1 MSADLTLTLTP
12 TLYNLPGDIYDT
24 IAAFLPNPDLF
35 HFLTLSPHISVSDY
49 LLWHRKWE
57 QVSLQQLAAEGDLK
71 GVQYKLQQK
80 KNTITTEEVMV
91 FAAYGGQLAVVQYL
105 HRIGAPCATQAMD
118 FAAYNGHLVVMQY
131 LHSIGAS
138 CTTEAMD
145 HAACNGHL
153 AVVEFLHSIG
163 ASCTTE
169 AMDYAACNG
178 HLAVVKFL
186 HSIGASCTAEAIYEA
201 SSHGHVAVVRFLKS
215 IGMTFERTATNLCI
229 LIL

>member
-57 QVSLQQLAAEGDLK
+57 QVSLRQLAAEGDLK

-153 AVVEFLHSIG
+153 AVV
-163 ASCTTE
+163 
-169 AMDYAACNG
+169 
-178 HLAVVKFL
+178 KFL

-215 IGMTFERTATNLCI
+215 IGMTFDSTK
-229 LIL
+229 LINTVKYREVLMLMLI